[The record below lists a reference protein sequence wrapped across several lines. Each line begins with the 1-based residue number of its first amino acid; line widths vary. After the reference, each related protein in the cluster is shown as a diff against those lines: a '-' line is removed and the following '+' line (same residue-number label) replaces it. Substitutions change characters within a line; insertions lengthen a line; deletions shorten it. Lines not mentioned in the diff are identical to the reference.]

1 MRSDGH
7 SQEHKGREEQLL
19 SVSTM
24 PWGAN
29 GSSGTQK
36 HRTLQARRCH
46 GHIRDDNG
54 ANWLTCASQ
63 VDIDCAEKNG
73 FNETDK
79 KYLEELAALLGR
91 ACDW

>member
-1 MRSDGH
+1 MERAACRSTGLC
-7 SQEHKGREEQLL
+7 R
-19 SVSTM
+19 
-24 PWGAN
+24 A
-29 GSSGTQK
+29 GS
-36 HRTLQARRCH
+36 ARMTY
-46 GHIRDDNG
+46 DNG
-54 ANWLTCASQ
+54 ANRLTYASQ